1 MILQLFHFMVS
12 FFKNRRRQKAKKKA
26 QTTAM
31 QLESMVKRTQLT
43 QLTLDQIAAGVGNQA
58 EHEIVVSLT
67 TFDKRIEDAYIAI
80 ESLMQQ
86 SLKADRI
93 VLCLSEQDFSMAN
106 IPATLKK
113 QMARGLELLFCEEDL
128 GPYTKYFYTLKKY
141 PHSLILTVDDDFIYP
156 PYLIDQLYRAYLNNP
171 EVIHCHRSH
180 KMTFS
185 VDGKLNPYKQWGW
198 DHVDS
203 TPSLHIF
210 PTGVGGVLYFPG
222 CFDADVTNRD
232 KLIKLC
238 RSADDV
244 WLKAMS
250 LKKGIL
256 CAQVKEYRAWSP
268 RFLSIEGTQTFS
280 LKRRNKNADSGNDIK
295 LQAVFDHYQL
305 WDAIKD
311 NK

>member
-1 MILQLFHFMVS
+1 MILQLFIKVVI
-12 FFKNRRRQKAKKKA
+12 FFKNRHRQKAKKKA
-26 QTTAM
+26 QATAM

-43 QLTLDQIAAGVGNQA
+43 QLTLDQATVGVGNQA
-58 EHEIVVSLT
+58 EHEIIVSLT
-67 TFDKRIEDAYIAI
+67 TFDKRIEDVYIAI

-93 VLCLSEQDFSMAN
+93 VLCLSEQDFSMAK

-113 QMARGLELLFCEEDL
+113 QMARGLELLFCKEDL
-128 GPYTKYFYTLKKY
+128 GPYTKYFYTLQKY
-141 PHSLILTVDDDFIYP
+141 PNSLILTADDDFIYP
-156 PYLIDQLYRAYLNNP
+156 PYLIDQLYRAHLENP

-180 KMTFS
+180 KMTLNT
-185 VDGKLNPYKQWGW
+185 DGKLKPYKQWDW
-198 DHVDS
+198 DHFDS

-238 RSADDV
+238 RNADDV

-250 LKKGIL
+250 LRKGIL
-256 CAQVKEYRAWSP
+256 CAQVREHRAWSQ

-280 LKRRNKNADSGNDIK
+280 LKRRNKKAGSGNDQKIH
-295 LQAVFDHYQL
+295 AVFDYYQL
-305 WDAIKD
+305 WDAVEN